1 MWVSDTSIRR
11 PVFATVISLILL
23 VAGVVSYFRLSL
35 REYPNIDPP
44 VVSITTEYLGAAAA
58 TVESRITQIIE
69 DRVAG
74 IEGIRFIE
82 STSEDGRSSVKLEF
96 RLGRDIDAATNDV
109 RDRVSRALPSLPPEI
124 RPPDIQKVDANEDVI
139 IWFNLASDGMTVPAL
154 TDYAERYLVDRFSSL
169 DGVARV
175 RIGGGQTYAMR
186 VWLDKDKLAAFALT
200 AADVERAL
208 RRENVEL
215 PAGVIESVDRQF
227 TLRVNRQFTSAE
239 EFTNLVVRAD
249 SQGLVRLGDVAQV
262 EKSSVEY
269 RNLFRG
275 NGANM
280 VGLGIVKQSTANTLD
295 VARICKQEVARLN
308 KNLPG
313 GMQLLQS
320 YDSSVFIEEAIHEVY
335 RTFAVAATLVIL
347 VIYLFLGSW
356 RATLIPAVTVPV
368 SLIATF
374 TLLLVLDFS
383 LNMLTL
389 LALILSVGLVVDD
402 AIVVLE
408 NIHRRMT
415 ALGESALVA
424 AFRGTRQVGF
434 AVLATTFV
442 LVAVFI
448 PIAFVEGDLGRL
460 FTEFA
465 VTMSAAVLFSALVA
479 LTLSPVIAAK
489 LLKTEQGDG
498 KGHSNGRM
506 IQKVDRGFNALRS
519 FYQRALG
526 RMLHRPWIAG
536 VILITSLVGCV
547 ALYKHLPKEY
557 APEEDR
563 GTFFIM
569 VDGPEGASFNYMAEY
584 MGEIEKRLMAYID
597 KGEVDRMLVRAP
609 RTFSSNATSFN
620 TGIAIM
626 NLKPWGERRD
636 AWGIMADMRKDLAD
650 LPGVRVAPIMRQGIS
665 SQGGKPFVVVLEGG
679 TYETLAQ
686 WRDTLFKAIN
696 ENNPGFLA
704 LDSDYKQTSP
714 QIKVNINYEL
724 AASLGVSVQT
734 IGSTLETLLASK
746 RASTFVDQG
755 EEYDV
760 LLEGRREQFND
771 PSDLANIQVRSDTT
785 GALVALGNLISV
797 SDFADSKT
805 LNRFNRNRAIT
816 IEANLEAGFTQ
827 DRALA
832 YFENLV
838 KTQLPETAI
847 LDYKGR
853 TRAFKDA
860 SGASNWAFVL
870 GIVVMFLV
878 LAAQFESYVN
888 PLVITLT
895 VPLAIAGGLCG
906 LAIAGMSLNLY
917 SQVGL
922 ILLVGLAAKNGILI
936 VEFANQGRD
945 EGLSIDEAIR
955 QAADT
960 RLRPI
965 LMTNITALVGALPL
979 IFTPGAG
986 SETRAVLGVT
996 LFSGVLVAT
1005 VLTLCVVPLVY
1016 RLLAPFTQSPLAVTH
1031 KLNSALQDDA

>member
-1 MWVSDTSIRR
+1 MWVSDTSIKR

-23 VAGVVSYFRLSL
+23 VAGVASYFRLSL

-44 VVSITTEYLGAAAA
+44 VVSISTEYVGAAAA

-96 RLGRDIDAATNDV
+96 RLGRDIDAATSDV

-186 VWLDKDKLAAFALT
+186 IWLDKDKLAAFALT
-200 AADVERAL
+200 AADVEKAL
-208 RRENVEL
+208 RRENVGL
-215 PAGVIESVDRQF
+215 PAGVIESVERQF

-239 EFTNLVVRAD
+239 EFASLVVRAD
-249 SQGLVRLGDVAQV
+249 DKGLVRLGDLAQV

-295 VARICKQEVARLN
+295 VARVCKQEVARLN

-335 RTFAVAATLVIL
+335 RTFAVAAALVIL

-374 TLLLVLDFS
+374 SLLLMLDFS

-415 ALGESALVA
+415 TLGESALVA

-479 LTLSPVIAAK
+479 LTLSPVIAAR
-489 LLKTEQGDG
+489 LLTSSHTNNLLIRG
-498 KGHSNGRM
+498 
-506 IQKVDRGFNALRS
+506 VDSGFNSVRG
-519 FYQRALG
+519 FYQRILQ
-526 RMLHRPWIAG
+526 RILHRPWIAG
-536 VILITSLVGCV
+536 VILVASLAGCIG
-547 ALYKHLPKEY
+547 LYNHLPKEY
-557 APEEDR
+557 APDEDR
-563 GTFFIM
+563 GTFFVS
-569 VDGPEGASFNYMAEY
+569 VDGPEGASYAYMAQY
-584 MGEIEKRLMAYID
+584 MEEIEKRLMVYID

-609 RTFSSNATSFN
+609 RNFSASATTFN
-620 TGIAIM
+620 TGIAII

-636 AWGIMADMRKDLAD
+636 AWAIMADIRKDLAD
-650 LPGVRVAPIMRQGIS
+650 LPGVRIAPIMRQGIS
-665 SQGGKPFVVVLEGG
+665 SRSGKPIEVVIEGG

-696 ENNPGFLA
+696 DNNPGFLA

-714 QIKVNINYEL
+714 QIKVDINYEL
-724 AASLGVSVQT
+724 AASLGVSVQS

-771 PSDLANIQVRSDTT
+771 PSDLANVQVRSDTT
-785 GALVALGNLISV
+785 GALVPLGNLITL

-816 IEANLEAGFTQ
+816 IEANLETGFTQ
-827 DRALA
+827 DKALA
-832 YFENLV
+832 YIEQLV

-853 TRAFKDA
+853 SRAFIDA
-860 SGASNWAFVL
+860 SGASNWAFIL

-878 LAAQFESYVN
+878 LAAQFESYIN

-906 LAIAGMSLNLY
+906 LAIAGMSLNLF

-945 EGLSIDEAIR
+945 EGLSIEEAIR
-955 QAADT
+955 RAADT

-986 SETRAVLGVT
+986 SETRSVLGVT

-1016 RLLAPFTQSPLAVTH
+1016 RLLAPFTHPPLAVTR

>member
-1 MWVSDTSIRR
+1 MWLSDISVKR
-11 PVFATVISLILL
+11 PVFATVISLVLI
-23 VAGVVSYFRLSL
+23 VAGLVSYSRLSL

-44 VVSITTEYLGAAAA
+44 IVSITTEYVGAAAA
-58 TVESRITQIIE
+58 VVESRITQIIE

-82 STSEDGRSSVKLEF
+82 SSSEDGRSNVRLEF
-96 RLGRDIDAATNDV
+96 RLSRDIDAATSDV
-109 RDRVSRALPSLPPEI
+109 RDRVSRALTSLPPDI

-154 TDYAERYLVDRFSSL
+154 TDYSERYLVDRFSSL
-169 DGVARV
+169 NGVARV

-186 VWLDKDKLAAFALT
+186 IWLDKDKLAAYALT
-200 AADVERAL
+200 ASDVEQAL
-208 RRENVEL
+208 KRENVEL
-215 PAGVIESVDRQF
+215 PAGVIESVNRQF
-227 TLRVNRQFTSAE
+227 TLRVDRQFTNAE
-239 EFTNLVVRAD
+239 EFSNLVIRAD
-249 SQGLVRLGDVAQV
+249 NNGMVRLGDVANV
-262 EKSSVEY
+262 EKGSVEY
-269 RNLFRG
+269 RNMFRG

-280 VGLGIVKQSTANTLD
+280 VGLGIVKQSTANTLE
-295 VARICKQEVARLN
+295 VARICKEEVERLN
-308 KNLPG
+308 KTLPG

-320 YDSSVFIEEAIHEVY
+320 YDSSVFIEEAIESVY
-335 RTFAVAATLVIL
+335 RTFAEAAILVIL

-374 TLLLVLDFS
+374 SLLLALDFS

-415 ALGESALVA
+415 QLGESALVA
-424 AFRGTRQVGF
+424 AYRGTRQVGF
-434 AVLATTFV
+434 AVVATTLV
-442 LVAVFI
+442 LAAVFI
-448 PIAFVEGDLGRL
+448 PIVFVEGDLGRL
-460 FTEFA
+460 FTEFSA
-465 VTMSAAVLFSALVA
+465 TMSAAVLFSALVA
-479 LTLSPVIAAK
+479 LTLSPVIASQVLRVEHGHNFLVRGVDQGFAK
-489 LLKTEQGDG
+489 T
-498 KGHSNGRM
+498 
-506 IQKVDRGFNALRS
+506 RG
-519 FYQRALG
+519 FYQRQLG
-526 RMLHRPWIAG
+526 RILHRPWIAG
-536 VILITSLVGCV
+536 VILATSLAGCV
-547 ALYKHLPKEY
+547 LLYNHLPKEY

-563 GTFFIM
+563 GTFFVM
-569 VDGPEGASFNYMAEY
+569 VNGPEGASYDYMKGY
-584 MGEIEKRLMAYID
+584 MEEIEKRLMVFID
-597 KGEVDRMLVRAP
+597 QGEADRMLVRAP
-609 RTFSSNATSFN
+609 RNFSATATTFN
-620 TGIAIM
+620 TGIAIF

-636 AWGIMADMRKDLAD
+636 AWTIMADMRKALAD
-650 LPGVRVAPIMRQGIS
+650 LPGVQVAPVMRQGIS
-665 SQGGKPFVVVLEGG
+665 SRSGKPFEVVIAGG

-686 WRDTLFKAIN
+686 WREILFKAIN
-696 ENNPGFLA
+696 EQNPGFVA

-714 QIKVNINYEL
+714 QFKVSINYEL
-724 AASLGVSVQT
+724 AASLGVSIQN

-746 RASTFVDQG
+746 RASTYLEQG

-771 PSDLANIQVRSDTT
+771 PADIANVQVRSNTT
-785 GALVALGNLISV
+785 GALIPLGNLV
-797 SDFADSKT
+797 TLSDYADSKT
-805 LNRFNRNRAIT
+805 LNRFNRIRAIT

-827 DRALA
+827 DKALA
-832 YFENLV
+832 YFEQLV
-838 KTQLPETAI
+838 KTHLPETAL

-853 TRAFKDA
+853 SRAFKDA

-878 LAAQFESYVN
+878 LAAQFESYIN

-906 LAIAGMSLNLY
+906 LWIAGMSLNLY
-917 SQVGL
+917 SQIGL
-922 ILLVGLAAKNGILI
+922 IMLVGLAAKNGILI
-936 VEFANQGRD
+936 VEFANQARD
-945 EGLSIDEAIR
+945 EGLCIDDAIR
-955 QAADT
+955 QAADM

-986 SETRAVLGVT
+986 SETRSVLGVT

-1005 VLTLCVVPLVY
+1005 VLTLFVVPLVY
-1016 RLLAPFTQSPLAVTH
+1016 RLMAPFTQSPLAVTR
-1031 KLNSALQDDA
+1031 KLNAALQDEG

>member
-1 MWVSDTSIRR
+1 MWVSDTSIKR

-23 VAGVVSYFRLSL
+23 VAGVASYFRLSL

-44 VVSITTEYLGAAAA
+44 VVSISTEYVGAAAA

-186 VWLDKDKLAAFALT
+186 IWLDKDKLAAFNLT
-200 AADVERAL
+200 AGDVEKAL

-215 PAGVIESVDRQF
+215 PAGVIESVERQF

-239 EFTNLVVRAD
+239 EFARLVVRAD
-249 SQGLVRLGDVAQV
+249 GPGLVRLGDVAQV

-295 VARICKQEVARLN
+295 VARIAKEEVARLN

-335 RTFAVAATLVIL
+335 RTFAVAAALVIL

-374 TLLLVLDFS
+374 SLLLMLDFS

-389 LALILSVGLVVDD
+389 LALILSIGLVVDD

-415 ALGESALVA
+415 SLGESALVA
-424 AFRGTRQVGF
+424 AYRGTRQVGF

-489 LLKTEQGDG
+489 LLTARHQGNPVTRSVD
-498 KGHSNGRM
+498 NGFQAVR
-506 IQKVDRGFNALRS
+506 N
-519 FYQRALG
+519 FYQRILE
-526 RMLHRPWIAG
+526 RILHRPWIAG
-536 VILITSLVGCV
+536 VILIASLAGCV
-547 ALYKHLPKEY
+547 LLYNHLPKEY
-557 APEEDR
+557 APDEDR
-563 GTFFIM
+563 GTFFVS
-569 VDGPEGASFNYMAEY
+569 VDGPEGASFAYMAQY
-584 MGEIEKRLMAYID
+584 MEEIEKRLMVYID
-597 KGEVDRMLVRAP
+597 KGEADRMLVRAP
-609 RTFSSNATSFN
+609 RNFSASATTFN
-620 TGIAIM
+620 TGIVIV

-636 AWGIMADMRKDLAD
+636 AWAIMADIRKDLAD
-650 LPGVRVAPIMRQGIS
+650 LPGVRVATIMRQGIS
-665 SQGGKPFVVVLEGG
+665 NRGGKPFSVVIEGG

-696 ENNPGFLA
+696 DNNPGFVA

-714 QIKVNINYEL
+714 QIKVAINYEL

-746 RASTFVDQG
+746 RASTFVEQG

-760 LLEGRREQFND
+760 LLEGRREQFNN
-771 PSDLANIQVRSDTT
+771 PSDLANVQVRSDST
-785 GALVALGNLISV
+785 GALVPLGNLITL
-797 SDFADSKT
+797 SDYADSKT

-816 IEANLEAGFTQ
+816 IEANLEQGFTQ
-827 DRALA
+827 DKALV
-832 YFENLV
+832 YMEQLV
-838 KTQLPETAI
+838 KNQLPETAI
-847 LDYKGR
+847 LDYKGQ
-853 TRAFKDA
+853 TRAYKDA

-870 GIVVMFLV
+870 GILVMFLV

-895 VPLAIAGGLCG
+895 VPLAIAGGLLG
-906 LAIAGMSLNLY
+906 LALAGMSLNLY

-936 VEFANQGRD
+936 VEFANQSRD
-945 EGLSIDEAIR
+945 EGASIEEAIR

-986 SETRAVLGVT
+986 SETRSVLGVT

-1016 RLLAPFTQSPLAVTH
+1016 RLLAPFTQSPLAVTR
-1031 KLNSALQDDA
+1031 KLNSALQEDS

>member
-1 MWVSDTSIRR
+1 MWVSDTSIKR

-23 VAGVVSYFRLSL
+23 VAGLVSYTRLNL

-44 VVSITTEYLGAAAA
+44 IVSISTDYTGAAAA

-82 STSEDGRSSVKLEF
+82 SSSEDGRSLVRLEF
-96 RLGRDIDAATNDV
+96 RLGRDIDAATSDV
-109 RDRVSRALPSLPPEI
+109 RDRVSRAISSLPPEI

-139 IWFNLASDGMTVPAL
+139 IWFNLFSDGMTVPAL
-154 TDYAERYLVDRFSSL
+154 TDYSERYLVDRFSSL
-169 DGVARV
+169 SGVARV
-175 RIGGGQTYAMR
+175 RIGGAQTYAMR
-186 VWLDKDKLAAFALT
+186 IWLDKDKLAAYELT
-200 AADVERAL
+200 AGDVEKAL

-215 PAGVIESVDRQF
+215 PAGVIESVDRQY
-227 TLRVNRQFTSAE
+227 TLRVNRQFTTAE
-239 EFTNLVVRAD
+239 EFASLVVRAD
-249 SQGLVRLGDVAQV
+249 GKGMVRLGDVAEVQ
-262 EKSSVEY
+262 KGSVEY
-269 RNLFRG
+269 RNMFRG

-280 VGLGIVKQSTANTLD
+280 VGIGIVKQSTANTLD
-295 VARICKQEVARLN
+295 VARICKAEVERLN

-313 GMQLLQS
+313 GMQLAQS

-335 RTFAVAATLVIL
+335 RTFAVAAGLVML

-374 TLLLVLDFS
+374 CLLLMFNFS

-415 ALGESALVA
+415 TLGESALVA

-434 AVLATTFV
+434 AVMATTLV

-448 PIAFVEGDLGRL
+448 PIVFVEGDLGRL

-465 VTMSAAVLFSALVA
+465 ATMSAAVLFSGLVA

-489 LLKTEQGDG
+489 LLKPTEHHNKMLQVVDG
-498 KGHSNGRM
+498 GFIRL
-506 IQKVDRGFNALRS
+506 RGVYRKL
-519 FYQRALG
+519 LEH
-526 RMLHRPWIAG
+526 MLHRAWIAG
-536 VILITSLVGCV
+536 VILLASLVGCV
-547 ALYKHLPKEY
+547 LLYNHLPKEY

-563 GTFFIM
+563 GSFNIM
-569 VDGPEGASFNYMAEY
+569 VDGPEGASYAYMAHY
-584 MGEIEKRLMAYID
+584 MEEIEKRLMVFVD
-597 KGEVDRMLVRAP
+597 NGEAERMLLRAP
-609 RTFSSNATSFN
+609 RNFSATATTFNS
-620 TGIAIM
+620 GIAII
-626 NLKPWGERRD
+626 NLKPWGARRD
-636 AWGIMADMRKDLAD
+636 AWAIMADMRKTLAD
-650 LPGVRVAPIMRQGIS
+650 LPGVRIAAVMRQGITS
-665 SQGGKPFVVVLEGG
+665 RSGKPFSVVLEGG

-686 WRDTLFKAIN
+686 WRDTVFKAIN

-714 QIKVNINYEL
+714 QFKIDINYEL
-724 AASLGVSVQT
+724 AASVGVSVQT

-746 RASTFVDQG
+746 RASTFVEQG

-771 PSDLANIQVRSDTT
+771 PADLESIQVRSDTT
-785 GALVALGNLISV
+785 GALIPLGNLIKL

-816 IEANLEAGFTQ
+816 IEASLETGFTQ
-827 DRALA
+827 DKALA
-832 YFENLV
+832 YIENLV

-847 LDYKGR
+847 LDYKGSS
-853 TRAFKDA
+853 RAFKDA
-860 SGASNWAFVL
+860 NGASNWAFII
-870 GIVVMFLV
+870 GILVMFLV
-878 LAAQFESYVN
+878 LAAQFESYIN
-888 PLVITLT
+888 PFVITLT
-895 VPLAIAGGLCG
+895 VPLAIFGGLCG
-906 LAIAGMSLNLY
+906 LALAGMSLNLF

-922 ILLVGLAAKNGILI
+922 IMLVGLAAKNGILI

-945 EGLSIDEAIR
+945 EGLSIDDAIR
-955 QAADT
+955 QAADM

-986 SETRAVLGVT
+986 SETRSVLGVT

-1005 VLTLCVVPLVY
+1005 VLTLCVVPLIY
-1016 RLLAPFTQSPLAVTH
+1016 RLLAPFTQSPLAVTR
-1031 KLNSALQDDA
+1031 KLNSALQDDN

>member
-1 MWVSDTSIRR
+1 MWLSDVSIKR

-23 VAGVVSYFRLSL
+23 VAGIASYSRLSL

-44 VVSITTEYLGAAAA
+44 VVSITTDYVGAAAA
-58 TVESRITQIIE
+58 VVESRITQIIE

-82 STSEDGRSSVKLEF
+82 SSSEDGRSSVKLEF
-96 RLGRDIDAATNDV
+96 RLNRDIDAATSDV
-109 RDRVSRALPSLPPEI
+109 RDRVSRAIASLPAEI

-154 TDYAERYLVDRFSSL
+154 TDYSERYLVDRFSSL

-186 VWLDKDKLAAFALT
+186 IWLDKDKLAAYQLT
-200 AADVERAL
+200 ANDVEKAL
-208 RRENVEL
+208 KRENVEL

-227 TLRVNRQFTSAE
+227 TLRVNRQFTTAD
-239 EFTNLVVRAD
+239 EFARMVIRAD
-249 SQGLVRLGDVAQV
+249 GQGMVRLNDVAQV
-262 EKSSVEY
+262 EKGSVEY

-295 VARICKQEVARLN
+295 VARTCKEEVERLN
-308 KNLPG
+308 KSLPG

-335 RTFAVAATLVIL
+335 RTFALAAGLVIL

-374 TLLLVLDFS
+374 SLLLMLNFS

-415 ALGESALVA
+415 TLGESALVA
-424 AFRGTRQVGF
+424 AYLGTRQVGF
-434 AVLATTFV
+434 AVVATTLVLAT
-442 LVAVFI
+442 VFL

-465 VTMSAAVLFSALVA
+465 ATMSAAVLFSALVA

-489 LLKTEQGDG
+489 VLKTTHHQNPLVRG
-498 KGHSNGRM
+498 
-506 IQKVDRGFNALRS
+506 VDRGFGAVRR
-519 FYQRALG
+519 FYQRLLNG
-526 RMLHRPWIAG
+526 ILFRPWIAG
-536 VILITSLVGCV
+536 VILGASLVGCV
-547 ALYKHLPKEY
+547 LLYNDLPKEY
-557 APEEDR
+557 APDEDR
-563 GTFFIM
+563 GTFFIN
-569 VDGPEGASFNYMAEY
+569 VNGPEGASYTYMKDY
-584 MGEIEKRLMAYID
+584 MEEIERRLMVYID
-597 KGEVDRMLVRAP
+597 KGEADRMLVRAP
-609 RTFSSNATSFN
+609 RNFSATSTTFN
-620 TGIAIM
+620 TGIAII
-626 NLKPWGERRD
+626 NLKPWGERRN
-636 AWGIMADMRKDLAD
+636 AWAIMADMRRALAD
-650 LPGVRVAPIMRQGIS
+650 LPGVQVSPIMRQGIS
-665 SQGGKPFVVVLEGG
+665 SRSGKPFEVVIEGG
-679 TYETLAQ
+679 TYETLTQ
-686 WRDTLFKAIN
+686 WRDIIFKSLS

-714 QIKVNINYEL
+714 QFKVEINYEL

-746 RASTFVDQG
+746 RASTYVEQG

-760 LLEGRREQFND
+760 LLEGRREQYND
-771 PSDLANIQVRSDTT
+771 PTDLANIQVRSDST
-785 GALVALGNLISV
+785 GALISLGNLITL
-797 SDFADSKT
+797 SDYADSKT
-805 LNRFNRNRAIT
+805 LNRFNRSRAIT
-816 IEANLEAGFTQ
+816 IEASLEKGFTQ
-827 DRALA
+827 DKALA
-832 YFENLV
+832 YMANLV
-838 KTQLPETAI
+838 KTKLPETAI

-853 TRAFKDA
+853 SRAFIDA
-860 SGASNWAFVL
+860 NGASNWAFVL

-878 LAAQFESYVN
+878 LAAQFESYIN

-906 LAIAGMSLNLY
+906 LSIAGMSLNLF

-922 ILLVGLAAKNGILI
+922 IMLVGLAAKNGILI

-955 QAADT
+955 QAADM

-986 SETRAVLGVT
+986 SETRSVLGVT

-1016 RLLAPFTQSPLAVTH
+1016 RLLAPYTQSPLAITR
-1031 KLNSALQDDA
+1031 KLNSALQDDI